1 MLPIRDAA
9 LPPYRRCVTKRSD
22 RSRQILDRI
31 PRRKTLMDVIKN
43 VVGLG
48 AVLAGLGVTLAVFA
62 HAASASVAVLPI
74 EPLSS

>member
-1 MLPIRDAA
+1 
-9 LPPYRRCVTKRSD
+9 
-22 RSRQILDRI
+22 
-31 PRRKTLMDVIKN
+31 MDVIKN